1 MRLVEEKAPP
11 LRVLQAYGMDKF
23 AVKVKDLETDEDPPA
38 NKTGELLGF
47 TRTGDIGYIDDGYV
61 FIVDLLKDVIKYN
74 GHHVAPAELED
85 VLNNHPAVM
94 DSCCVRGFDAVA
106 VASKV
111 AGYNRVKEVE
121 FIAEI
126 SNLGILG
133 PKSLSGKVLRKEL
146 QRLQDEKARQSKTTL
161 HSRL

>member
-1 MRLVEEKAPP
+1 MTSMRLVEEKAPP

-23 AVKVKDLETDEDPPA
+23 A
-38 NKTGELLGF
+38 GGGF
-47 TRTGDIGYIDDGYV
+47 TRTGDIGYIDDDDGYV